1 MSLKRTLS
9 TITIVGA
16 LMTIFGTTSV
26 FAVAKGTV
34 VGNNVNIRTAASASA
49 GVLGNAT
56 GGAEL
61 NILGKNGDW
70 YKVSYKGNNEAYIS
84 SQFLSVDKIDAAI
97 KGNNVNIR
105 SMPST
110 NAAVV
115 TTVNGGEGVTIIGQT
130 GDWYQLAYNNG
141 NAYVNQSFIDGQL
154 VELAANVN
162 GGTHGD
168 GASFSST
175 YGIVTSNT
183 GINLRNAASVSSES
197 LGVLPCD
204 EVVDVLEGGNE
215 WVKVKTNSGQTGY
228 AAKEFL
234 SIRTGEKPS
243 RGNSSG
249 KGEQVISYAKQFLG
263 TPYSW
268 GGTDLN
274 RGVDCSGFVYAVM
287 KNFGVT
293 LNRNSA
299 GMASNGVG
307 VSKSE
312 LVAGDLVFF
321 SASGGAISHVG
332 IYMGN
337 GDYIH
342 SSSGKVRGVTIS
354 NLNEAYSART
364 YVSAR
369 RVLR

>member
-16 LMTIFGTTSV
+16 LMTVFGTTSV
-26 FAVAKGTV
+26 FAAAQGTV
-34 VGNNVNIRTAASASA
+34 VGNSINIRTGANASA
-49 GVLGNAT
+49 GVLGSANQGT
-56 GGAEL
+56 EL
-61 NILGKNGDW
+61 NVLGKNGDW

-84 SQFLSVDKIDAAI
+84 SQFLSVNKIDAAV
-97 KGNNVNIR
+97 KGNNVNVR

-115 TTVNGGEGVTIIGQT
+115 TTVNNGDPVTVIGQT

-141 NAYVNQSFIDGQL
+141 NAYINRSFVDGQF
-154 VELAANVN
+154 VELATNIN
-162 GGTHGD
+162 GGAH
-168 GASFSST
+168 SSSLSST

-183 GINLRNAASVSSES
+183 GINLRNGASTSSES
-197 LGVLPCD
+197 LGVLPPD

-249 KGEQVISYAKQFLG
+249 KGDQVIAYAKQFLG

-287 KNFGVT
+287 KNFGIT
-293 LNRNSA
+293 LNRSSA
-299 GMASNGVG
+299 GMASNGVS

-312 LVAGDLVFF
+312 LVAGDLVLFNT
-321 SASGGAISHVG
+321 SGSGISHVG

-342 SSSGKVRGVTIS
+342 SSSGKVRGVIIS

-364 YVSAR
+364 YVGAR